1 MIETNAYAYVWGG
14 GEFMIDLT
22 AAQQAVTTLLGIGA
36 AIVTA
41 LVVFRIT
48 KRAANRV

>member
-1 MIETNAYAYVWGG
+1 MDFA
-14 GEFMIDLT
+14 IDLT
-22 AAQQAVTTLLGIGA
+22 AAQQAVNALLAIGA
-36 AIVTA
+36 AIVTG